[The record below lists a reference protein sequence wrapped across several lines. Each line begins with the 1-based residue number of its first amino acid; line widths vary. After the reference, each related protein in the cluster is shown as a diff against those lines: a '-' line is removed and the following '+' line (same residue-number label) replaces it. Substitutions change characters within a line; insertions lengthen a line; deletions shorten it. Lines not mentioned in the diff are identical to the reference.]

1 MLTILEIPV
10 YPLYKVFLLGSC
22 QLFELY
28 CWELPTMNQ
37 TMNSRLLVAQR
48 LDGEQRF
55 VSSSSGE
62 G

>member
-1 MLTILEIPV
+1 MLTTLEIPI

-22 QLFELY
+22 QSFELY

-37 TMNSRLLVAQR
+37 TMNSRLLVAQS